1 MIWIYRENHLVRYYK
16 EGDLILGRS
25 FYSAEKDME
34 ERVRRVEEELSRIE
48 RREDNKY
55 QIVGMPADLWMESGS
70 EEGGIL
76 IIQDDWNI
84 RSRIAN
90 NLRTRGYKVQEASND
105 QGAVSALRK
114 ASYSLMIV
122 PWVIFEKSSEF
133 VRFLRKAFPQTRI
146 IITSP
151 SFAWSSEDVVGASHG
166 KDALIA
172 GAYSYVPDRHIDE
185 NILTCVES
193 AMRSREKSCPVLLAG
208 FACNLRCFL

>member
-1 MIWIYRENHLVRYYK
+1 
-16 EGDLILGRS
+16 
-25 FYSAEKDME
+25 
-34 ERVRRVEEELSRIE
+34 
-48 RREDNKY
+48 
-55 QIVGMPADLWMESGS
+55 MPADLWMESGS

-90 NLRTRGYKVQEASND
+90 ALRIRGYKIQEASTEQD
-105 QGAVSALRK
+105 AVSAFHK

-122 PWVIFEKSSEF
+122 PWVMFERSSEF

-151 SFAWSSEDVVGASHG
+151 SFAWSSEDVVGAAHG
-166 KDALIA
+166 NDALIA

-185 NILTCVES
+185 SILTCVES

-208 FACNLRCFL
+208 LACNLRCTL